1 MREPPVIARLL
12 TLEEYLAFEEQT
24 PLRHEYIAGEVFA
37 MAGASTRHNLII
49 QNIVAKLRPAAR
61 RRGCRVFVES
71 VKLRAASDRIYY
83 PDLIV
88 ACGKAAEVEQ
98 IVEEPSLIVEVT
110 SPSSRATDR
119 REKLDA
125 YQKLPSLRSYLIVG
139 QRHRQVIAYSRGP
152 DDAWLREDVAG
163 DGTLALRTLDLAI
176 TLDEIYDDVPMP
188 PLSVGEG
195 EDDEWSDDEE

>member
-1 MREPPVIARLL
+1 MREPPVVARLL

-49 QNIVAKLRPAAR
+49 QNIVALLRPAAR
-61 RRGCRVFVES
+61 RRGCRVFVEG
-71 VKLRAASDRIYY
+71 VKLRAGSDRVYY
-83 PDLIV
+83 PDVLV

-98 IVEEPSLIVEVT
+98 IVEEPSIVVEVT

-125 YQKLPSLRSYLIVG
+125 YQRLPSLRSYLIVE
-139 QRHRQVIAYSRGP
+139 QRHPRVLAYSRDTDGS
-152 DDAWLREDVAG
+152 WLREELAG
-163 DGTLALRTLDLAI
+163 AGTVSLRAIDLAI
-176 TLDEIYDDVPMP
+176 TLDEIYDDIPMP
-188 PLSVGEG
+188 PLAVGE
-195 EDDEWSDDEE
+195 DEEEDEGDEGW